1 MRMPPPSLPAP
12 AKERVRT
19 PGGHSRAASNSN
31 ATDSNSNDAPP
42 EPRTVADLNK
52 LSNINLVPAQHT
64 PKRWCSTAATLF
76 EKAVDARIMGDIDQ
90 NYILLLRGVS
100 IVVEIIPKSAQ
111 FNPKEESY
119 VDLKKNV
126 QQYLNELEV
135 LKKKVNDRH
144 AEWAKSQSSQQQLS
158 APIPQQNT
166 ILTPT
171 VAPFSTRSSTA
182 TNQEQIPP
190 PVAPT
195 SSQPQPQPQPTSTSA
210 TTDALMARLRALQ
223 PGGSANS
230 SNNTQSTSTAS
241 PSRVPLKQSPS
252 LNNFAS
258 TTPASLSRP
267 TTPMIVPSN
276 QSFNSTNSR
285 TASATD
291 LLSTNAP
298 AKLVRSPSNSQN
310 QGASTRSLNDLK
322 MTYESV
328 GVGCSTDGRVYRGHI
343 RWIVDVPVKNGE
355 VGSGVVHI
363 EPEWLHDGVDTAH
376 IMNCLRGFTQASDP
390 RLMMFEYRNIY
401 EIIVCYDGSS
411 NSVFASPTL
420 KNLVSALFVGERD
433 MGKIV
438 KSQPIV
444 LDGGFNGWMEFV
456 KRKGLRT
463 ENWIEIGDGVGGG
476 GSSLGADGQP
486 PSNSGTPKISPTSA
500 SYTPAPYTTP
510 KVSQYA
516 PVKPYL
522 PTQASTGSLYGNDP
536 TRRSSYLNPTQFD
549 NPFMNF
555 NAGLGGVAG
564 TSYVGGGAGYARLS
578 GQQQGLQHS
587 SSFSRGQG
595 GYTGVTPDYPS
606 LSPLKNAPAV
616 PQKPSGISVSQ
627 QQQFPQPQV
636 QQHGLQHQNSQ
647 SMLHQ
652 QQQQQF
658 QQQQQ
663 YQQYQ
668 QQQQLQQLQAQQ
680 QYQAQQQQQQPLPP
694 SIPAKPAQLPVQPQ
708 PQPTP
713 PAVKKPPPPVPAK
726 PRLSITSVEL
736 TSQTSPAYSNPSDF
750 MPISQIGSIGVVG
763 LKNLGNTCF
772 INSTLQCLSGTVPL
786 ARYFLGGNYR
796 KGINRSNPM
805 GTKGVIVEEFSQ
817 IIKSMWSGQESII
830 TPAQFKERIGEYAEQ
845 FKGTEQHDS
854 QEFLSFLL
862 DAVHEDLNIARSGD
876 KAKAIDT
883 KGQDDESIPD
893 DIRLQMAWN
902 NYRARNWSIIVDL
915 FQGQLKSKLECL
927 TCHTTST
934 TFNPFMYLSIPIPAV
949 NSAGVKGG
957 PVYLDECLDKFV
969 EVEIL
974 DGEDAWC
981 CSKCKRF
988 YYQGPFK
995 SKLDTYVDFPLA
1007 SMDLGKYVPPSAGAP
1022 AGSQVY
1028 DLYAVSN
1035 HTGTLTGGHYTAT
1048 VHNGS
1053 KNAWYNFSDTR
1064 VGVCDVNNLKSNS
1077 AYILFYVRKPSAGS
1091 QMTATDWWRNHG
1103 ASGKAVF
1110 GKSRSGEGFANF
1122 FEKVIIVKMFNKLQR
1137 TLSGSGKRD
1146 KVKSL
1151 DSVHAVPDGGVPVYE
1166 NEFVTKQ
1173 RDASQEELV
1182 RTSDV
1187 SRVLILYTGGTI
1199 GMKNSAQGYS
1209 PAAGFLTETMKSM
1222 RRFNDPFAALAP
1234 DSRDILGSSSSSSS
1248 WAETSTG
1255 THYQPVNLPLQYSFP
1270 SATAGGAVEIE
1281 KVHRTILV
1289 TPRSLYGKRIKYSI
1303 LEYDPLMD
1311 SSNMTMRDWVKIV
1324 TDIEVIITCMMRSWL
1339 FTVCHERT
1347 DTMAYTASALS
1358 FMLEDLGK
1366 SVIVTA
1372 LTIAGHFVI
1381 PEVTL
1386 FFAQKLYRGNRSSKV
1401 DAYAFAAFDSP
1412 NMRPLAEVSINIDV
1426 AWSDVLKPTTIAS
1439 SGGETTQPLRR
1450 NSSLVP
1456 GITEA
1461 TVRAFLSPPIA
1472 GVVLE
1477 SFGSGNAPN
1486 NRPRFSRRSKKRLV
1500 TDAYATGKALAS
1512 IGIVPGSDMTPESA
1526 LTKLSYLLG
1535 KGIPVEECRAKMRS
1549 NLRGELTVRNKQMRF
1564 TYSNKTQSLV
1574 DSVLPLLGHH
1584 GALRLSNSGGD
1595 EVETKSPVES
1605 ATSSAGGIDKVL
1617 IPTLLCHAARNGDV
1631 EALTDVAK
1639 QYASFVSVGDYDGRT
1654 PLHIAASENHYNAV
1668 EALLLHGASVHQRDR
1683 YGHSPLYDAVRNN
1696 HVKIVHL
1703 LRNAG
1708 LILQKKS
1715 RRKAAFEGNLDLI
1728 RLLCEC
1734 GADMNE
1740 ASLDGRTPVHM
1751 AVSGKQF
1758 QIIAFF
1764 IEHSKQL
1771 LGKGS
1776 NSAET
1781 PSGIEVKLD
1790 LPDRY
1795 GRTPLDDAKAL
1806 NWKEGV
1812 ECIESG
1818 LRELV

>member
-1 MRMPPPSLPAP
+1 MRMVTSLSASNCPNHHHQPTTQPTKQPPPSLPAP

-158 APIPQQNT
+158 PPIPQQNT

-230 SNNTQSTSTAS
+230 SNNTQSTSTSS

-322 MTYESV
+322 MTCAELHAGLQSIQKEGSQTKVLVLDVRPMEEYI
-328 GVGCSTDGRVYRGHI
+328 GGHI

-564 TSYVGGGAGYARLS
+564 TSYVGGGAGYPRLP

-595 GYTGVTPDYPS
+595 GYIGVTPDYPS

-668 QQQQLQQLQAQQ
+668 QQQQLQQLHAQQ

-817 IIKSMWSGQESII
+817 IIKSMWGGQESII

-893 DIRLQMAWN
+893 D
-902 NYRARNWSIIVDL
+902 
-915 FQGQLKSKLECL
+915 
-927 TCHTTST
+927 
-934 TFNPFMYLSIPIPAV
+934 
-949 NSAGVKGG
+949 
-957 PVYLDECLDKFV
+957 
-969 EVEIL
+969 
-974 DGEDAWC
+974 
-981 CSKCKRF
+981 
-988 YYQGPFK
+988 
-995 SKLDTYVDFPLA
+995 
-1007 SMDLGKYVPPSAGAP
+1007 
-1022 AGSQVY
+1022 
-1028 DLYAVSN
+1028 
-1035 HTGTLTGGHYTAT
+1035 
-1048 VHNGS
+1048 
-1053 KNAWYNFSDTR
+1053 
-1064 VGVCDVNNLKSNS
+1064 
-1077 AYILFYVRKPSAGS
+1077 
-1091 QMTATDWWRNHG
+1091 
-1103 ASGKAVF
+1103 
-1110 GKSRSGEGFANF
+1110 
-1122 FEKVIIVKMFNKLQR
+1122 
-1137 TLSGSGKRD
+1137 
-1146 KVKSL
+1146 
-1151 DSVHAVPDGGVPVYE
+1151 
-1166 NEFVTKQ
+1166 
-1173 RDASQEELV
+1173 
-1182 RTSDV
+1182 
-1187 SRVLILYTGGTI
+1187 
-1199 GMKNSAQGYS
+1199 
-1209 PAAGFLTETMKSM
+1209 
-1222 RRFNDPFAALAP
+1222 
-1234 DSRDILGSSSSSSS
+1234 
-1248 WAETSTG
+1248 
-1255 THYQPVNLPLQYSFP
+1255 
-1270 SATAGGAVEIE
+1270 
-1281 KVHRTILV
+1281 
-1289 TPRSLYGKRIKYSI
+1289 
-1303 LEYDPLMD
+1303 
-1311 SSNMTMRDWVKIV
+1311 
-1324 TDIEVIITCMMRSWL
+1324 
-1339 FTVCHERT
+1339 
-1347 DTMAYTASALS
+1347 
-1358 FMLEDLGK
+1358 
-1366 SVIVTA
+1366 
-1372 LTIAGHFVI
+1372 
-1381 PEVTL
+1381 
-1386 FFAQKLYRGNRSSKV
+1386 
-1401 DAYAFAAFDSP
+1401 
-1412 NMRPLAEVSINIDV
+1412 
-1426 AWSDVLKPTTIAS
+1426 
-1439 SGGETTQPLRR
+1439 
-1450 NSSLVP
+1450 
-1456 GITEA
+1456 
-1461 TVRAFLSPPIA
+1461 
-1472 GVVLE
+1472 
-1477 SFGSGNAPN
+1477 
-1486 NRPRFSRRSKKRLV
+1486 
-1500 TDAYATGKALAS
+1500 
-1512 IGIVPGSDMTPESA
+1512 
-1526 LTKLSYLLG
+1526 
-1535 KGIPVEECRAKMRS
+1535 
-1549 NLRGELTVRNKQMRF
+1549 
-1564 TYSNKTQSLV
+1564 
-1574 DSVLPLLGHH
+1574 
-1584 GALRLSNSGGD
+1584 
-1595 EVETKSPVES
+1595 
-1605 ATSSAGGIDKVL
+1605 
-1617 IPTLLCHAARNGDV
+1617 
-1631 EALTDVAK
+1631 
-1639 QYASFVSVGDYDGRT
+1639 
-1654 PLHIAASENHYNAV
+1654 
-1668 EALLLHGASVHQRDR
+1668 
-1683 YGHSPLYDAVRNN
+1683 
-1696 HVKIVHL
+1696 
-1703 LRNAG
+1703 
-1708 LILQKKS
+1708 
-1715 RRKAAFEGNLDLI
+1715 
-1728 RLLCEC
+1728 
-1734 GADMNE
+1734 
-1740 ASLDGRTPVHM
+1740 
-1751 AVSGKQF
+1751 
-1758 QIIAFF
+1758 
-1764 IEHSKQL
+1764 
-1771 LGKGS
+1771 
-1776 NSAET
+1776 
-1781 PSGIEVKLD
+1781 
-1790 LPDRY
+1790 
-1795 GRTPLDDAKAL
+1795 
-1806 NWKEGV
+1806 
-1812 ECIESG
+1812 
-1818 LRELV
+1818 